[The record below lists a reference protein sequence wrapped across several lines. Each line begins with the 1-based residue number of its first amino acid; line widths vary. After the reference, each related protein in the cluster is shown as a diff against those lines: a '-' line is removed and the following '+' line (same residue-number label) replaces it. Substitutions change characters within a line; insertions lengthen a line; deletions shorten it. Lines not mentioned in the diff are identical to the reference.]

1 MKLEYKV
8 WWFDDQP
15 QHIRSAV
22 DGINDRLA
30 RKGFKLQVKPIDRV
44 GDVGSL
50 LCELELLDKPDLI
63 MMDWHLNDKQN
74 GAVIAKAIRRRF
86 QYTEIV
92 FYSAATT
99 KELRKAIFDQDID
112 GVYCANR
119 DTLIADSIGV
129 IDTTIKKAVD
139 LNHMRG
145 ITMAYVSELDN
156 KMLDSIRECHSL
168 LDEKGKALLVKT
180 MKGYILSINKAEIKK
195 VETKLTENAFEELL
209 GFFSFSTSVRFRT
222 LNKLIKDDNPEH
234 NHLLEKM
241 LNYCDEVIKP
251 RNELAHVCEQ
261 LIGDKVVLQCDGA
274 EYDEGRLM
282 QLRQELLAHSDN
294 FDDILNSLKAG
305 RLTPRISK

>member
-1 MKLEYKV
+1 
-8 WWFDDQP
+8 
-15 QHIRSAV
+15 
-22 DGINDRLA
+22 
-30 RKGFKLQVKPIDRV
+30 
-44 GDVGSL
+44 
-50 LCELELLDKPDLI
+50 
-63 MMDWHLNDKQN
+63 MDWHLNDKQD

-99 KELRKAIFDQDID
+99 KELRNAIFDQDID

-119 DTLIADSIGV
+119 DTLIADTIGV

-145 ITMAYVSELDN
+145 ITMAYVSELDS
-156 KMLDSIRECHSL
+156 KMIECIRECHNL
-168 LDEKGKALLVKT
+168 LDEKGKAHLVKT
-180 MKGYILSINKAEIKK
+180 IKGYILSINKSEIKK

-209 GFFSFSTSVRFRT
+209 DFFSFSTSIRFRT
-222 LNKLIKDDNPEH
+222 LNKLIKDGNADH
-234 NHLLEKM
+234 MHLIDKM
-241 LNYCDEVIKP
+241 LKYCDEVIRP

-261 LIGDKVVLQCDGA
+261 LLDGRVVLQCNGV

-294 FDDILNSLKAG
+294 FQDILNSLGAG
-305 RLTPRISK
+305 RLTPRISN